1 MSASADQL
9 AAAFEAERPYL
20 RRLAYGTLGSLAEA
34 DDVVQDAWLRL
45 QRADAGAIDDL
56 RAWLT
61 TVVGRLALDAL
72 GTARVRRERYVGPW
86 LPEPIVEAAGADAT
100 FGPVASGADTRA
112 LGEDPA
118 DRVSLDEQVTT
129 ALLLVLERLSP
140 AERTAFVLHDVFGLP
155 FGEVA
160 EVVGR
165 TPAAVRQLATRAR
178 RHVADGTPRYP
189 ASREEHA
196 DVVAAFAA
204 AWAAG
209 DVDGLLQVLDP
220 EVTFRSDGGGK
231 VVAARVP
238 QEGAEKVAQML
249 VSFASVNERLGGRA
263 HGAIVDV
270 NGLPGLLFEDGDVRT
285 VISVTVDRGRI
296 VAIDAVRNPD
306 KLRHLGLLETVPV
319 SAAEVRAAGPSAL
332 DPRAAARGG
341 EGGGAGEAAR
351 PGGGEEAGPGG
362 GAGEAA
368 GPGGGAEGSEREPPR

>member
-1 MSASADQL
+1 MNARTDDQL

-34 DDVVQDAWLRL
+34 DDVVQEAWLRL
-45 QRADAGAIDDL
+45 QRADVAAIREL

-72 GTARVRRERYVGPW
+72 DSARVRREHYVGPW
-86 LPEPIVEAAGADAT
+86 LPEPIVETAGSDAAL
-100 FGPVASGADTRA
+100 GPVAAGADTRA
-112 LGEDPA
+112 LGDDPA
-118 DRVSLDEQVTT
+118 DRAALADEVTT

-155 FGEVA
+155 FQEVA

-178 RHVADGTPRYP
+178 RHVEDGTPRFP

-204 AWAAG
+204 AWMEG
-209 DVDGLLQVLDP
+209 DVDGLLAVLDP

-231 VVAARVP
+231 VVAAREP
-238 QEGAEKVAQML
+238 Q
-249 VSFASVNERLGGRA
+249 
-263 HGAIVDV
+263 HGADRVARLLLSFEHDAQRQRGHARGGIVDV
-270 NGLPGLLFEDGDVRT
+270 NGLPGLVLRDRDVTT
-285 VISVTVDRGRI
+285 VISFTVDRGRI

-306 KLRHLGLLETVPV
+306 KLRH
-319 SAAEVRAAGPSAL
+319 VRLPQL
-332 DPRAAARGG
+332 P
-341 EGGGAGEAAR
+341 EL
-351 PGGGEEAGPGG
+351 
-362 GAGEAA
+362 
-368 GPGGGAEGSEREPPR
+368 